1 MTARGARGALV
12 LAPLVVVGLSACS
25 GPEPSDE
32 FRDSN
37 LSVRVLQS
45 VQSLNYPFESDPSY
59 AVRVANLQTRLINEC
74 VEKQGIVPPTVD
86 DIPLDAAA
94 VTPAESRLWLLP
106 AGDYGVSAALA
117 DPAVV
122 ASLAAGTGDG
132 ETDQPSQPPDPEA
145 YDLAVYGPP
154 ESRITIEIPG
164 VASVAVPVAG
174 CFGEATKTL
183 YGVDDAA
190 DYERAYHEV
199 PSIRDVMQELEA
211 DGDVRRATSAWS
223 GCMKDAGHDVKVPT
237 DLYGTMSSW
246 LDGVVGGVATVADV
260 RAAETALAEDDIAC
274 RTSSGFGTTVAKKF
288 LDLADEK
295 IAGSEGVIQEFR
307 SMAEH
312 AQSVIAAERAL

>member
-1 MTARGARGALV
+1 MTARGARGALA

-25 GPEPSDE
+25 GHEPSDE

-122 ASLAAGTGDG
+122 ASLA
-132 ETDQPSQPPDPEA
+132 
-145 YDLAVYGPP
+145 
-154 ESRITIEIPG
+154 
-164 VASVAVPVAG
+164 
-174 CFGEATKTL
+174 TL
-183 YGVDDAA
+183 
-190 DYERAYHEV
+190 
-199 PSIRDVMQELEA
+199 
-211 DGDVRRATSAWS
+211 
-223 GCMKDAGHDVKVPT
+223 AGHWRRHFC
-237 DLYGTMSSW
+237 S
-246 LDGVVGGVATVADV
+246 DG
-260 RAAETALAEDDIAC
+260 L
-274 RTSSGFGTTVAKKF
+274 
-288 LDLADEK
+288 
-295 IAGSEGVIQEFR
+295 
-307 SMAEH
+307 
-312 AQSVIAAERAL
+312 

>member
-1 MTARGARGALV
+1 MQVLVIPSTAWPSTAGASGAHIADAVARQVVTAWARAVPHADVQPVLLGDGSAGFAETARGH
-12 LAPLVVVGLSACS
+12 
-25 GPEPSDE
+25 
-32 FRDSN
+32 
-37 LSVRVLQS
+37 
-45 VQSLNYPFESDPSY
+45 
-59 AVRVANLQTRLINEC
+59 
-74 VEKQGIVPPTVD
+74 
-86 DIPLDAAA
+86 
-94 VTPAESRLWLLP
+94 
-106 AGDYGVSAALA
+106 LA

-122 ASLAAGTGDG
+122 ASLAAMTGAG
-132 ETDQPSQPPDPEA
+132 ETSQPSQPPDPEA

-154 ESRITIEIPG
+154 DSRITIEIPG
-164 VASVAVPVAG
+164 VASVSVPVAG